1 MSLLE
6 VENLHTH
13 FITRDL
19 NDELRIAKG
28 LNGVNFSVEEG
39 EIMGLI
45 GETGAG
51 KSLTAMSIMGLLS
64 PPARIVEGAVRFD
77 GRELTTMER
86 SELDQLRGKEIS
98 LIVQSPISS
107 LDPLKRIGRQI
118 VRIQRVHQ
126 DIGDA
131 EASKRGIEML
141 RTVGIPD
148 PEQRARAWP
157 HELSGGMAQRVLIA
171 MALINSPRLL
181 IADEPTTGLDVTVQA
196 QILDLLLDLVRQR
209 GLSAIIITH
218 DLGIIAHYCSK
229 MAVMFAGRVV
239 ELGPVRTV
247 FKDPRHPY
255 TRALI
260 NSTPS
265 RVAKRGHA
273 RSVGG
278 PPPNLY
284 DLPKG
289 CHYGDRCEF
298 ADATCAAAPPE
309 IKLDGDHL
317 AACHFA
323 VDQPWAT
330 GG

>member
-13 FITRDL
+13 FVSRNL
-19 NDELRIAKG
+19 NDELRVAKG
-28 LNGVNFSVEEG
+28 LNGVTFSVENG
-39 EIMGLI
+39 EIMGLV

-64 PPARIVEGAVRFD
+64 PPARIVEGSARFD
-77 GRELTTMER
+77 GFELTNMKRE
-86 SELDQLRGKEIS
+86 ELDRLRGKEIAM
-98 LIVQSPISS
+98 IVQSPVSS

-118 VRIQRVHQ
+118 VRMQRVHQ
-126 DIGDA
+126 DIDEA
-131 EASKRGIEML
+131 EAHKRGIAML

-171 MALINSPRLL
+171 MALINSPRFL

-196 QILDLLLDLVRQR
+196 QILDLLLDLVRER

-218 DLGIIAHYCSK
+218 DLGIVAHYCSK

-239 ELGPVRTV
+239 EQGPVRTV
-247 FKDPRHPY
+247 FKDARHPY

-265 RVAKRGHA
+265 RVALFGHV

-298 ADATCAAAPPE
+298 AAGACATAPPDFE
-309 IKLDGDHL
+309 VGSAHF

-323 VDQPWAT
+323 ANQPWAD

>member
-13 FITRDL
+13 FISRSL
-19 NDELRIAKG
+19 NDELRVAKG
-28 LNGVNFSVEEG
+28 LNGVNFSVENG
-39 EIMGLI
+39 EIMGLV

-64 PPARIVEGAVRFD
+64 PPARIVDGSARFD
-77 GRELTTMER
+77 GRELTNMKR
-86 SELDQLRGKEIS
+86 DELDQLRGKEIAM
-98 LIVQSPISS
+98 IVQSPVSS

-118 VRIQRVHQ
+118 VRMQRVHQ
-126 DIGDA
+126 DIA
-131 EASKRGIEML
+131 EAEAHERGIAML
-141 RTVGIPD
+141 RTVGIPN

-196 QILDLLLDLVRQR
+196 QILDLLLDLVRER

-218 DLGIIAHYCSK
+218 DLGIVAHYCSK
-229 MAVMFAGRVV
+229 MAVMFAGRIV
-239 ELGPVRTV
+239 EQGPVRTV
-247 FKDPRHPY
+247 FKDARHPY

-265 RVAKRGHA
+265 RVALHGHV

-298 ADATCAAAPPE
+298 AADACAVAPPDVE
-309 IKLDGDHL
+309 IGSAHL

-323 VDQPWAT
+323 ADPPWAD